1 MTVHAYV
8 LSYLFI
14 GLTCCVGVTY
24 LDTKYNWSNN
34 SYRDSNDNDNFL
46 PIVSFLL
53 WPVVIPIMLITLS
66 GFGLNSFV
74 NKLRKLFE

>member
-1 MTVHAYV
+1 MTVLAYV

-14 GLTCCVGVTY
+14 GLLCCVEVTY
-24 LDTKYNWSNN
+24 LDTKYDWSNN
-34 SYRDSNDNDNFL
+34 SYKDSNDNFL

-53 WPVVIPIMLITLS
+53 WPVMIPIILCVLS
-66 GFGLNSFV
+66 GFGLSLFV

>member
-1 MTVHAYV
+1 MTVLAYV

-14 GLTCCVGVTY
+14 GLLCCVLVTY
-24 LDTKYNWSNN
+24 LDVKYDWSNN
-34 SYRDSNDNDNFL
+34 SYRDRNNSDNFL

-53 WPVVIPIMLITLS
+53 WPIAIPIMLIILS
-66 GFGLNSFV
+66 GFGLSSFI